1 MLSELSLTFYGCTA
15 YLVIHNQTFNKE
27 QHLTLKH
34 LYVSRRPVLNSVQP
48 LDAIIRGRHVLVLW
62 YSELGCAPLRL
73 YQDCAS

>member
-1 MLSELSLTFYGCTA
+1 MGVQH

-27 QHLTLKH
+27 QHLT

-62 YSELGCAPLRL
+62 YSELGCAPLHL